1 MALTPDTAE
10 QVFLRAHAEDRLAH
24 AYLITGPSGVG
35 KVDLARKLSRL
46 ILCQPSG
53 DPFAHA
59 DFHRIEPESKS
70 RRIVIEQVR
79 ELEQALQMRSLF
91 GGKKVGMI
99 LDAER
104 LQPQAANAFLKTLEE
119 PPAGTHLLL
128 ISSQPEQILE
138 TILSRCLE
146 VPLQRMIPRVQTA
159 QEQQL
164 LQYLSACARTPK
176 PQISEVFGLVR
187 DFQSLLTEGK
197 KHIVEE
203 TEAAL
208 KADEKHYKQTSDS
221 GKWLDDREDYY
232 KALTEA
238 RYIGLRSDLL
248 STFENWWADA
258 LRQQHGSM
266 ELDLPDF
273 ASATAT
279 LATRHTTAELLRKSS
294 ALELLRDNLNR
305 SGVQESLAIE
315 CAFLVAFS

>member
-1 MALTPDTAE
+1 MALTPDTAD
-10 QVFLRAHAEDRLAH
+10 QVFARAHAEDRLAH

-35 KVDLARKLSRL
+35 KVDLARKLTSL

-187 DFQSLLTEGK
+187 DFQSLLTE
-197 KHIVEE
+197 
-203 TEAAL
+203 
-208 KADEKHYKQTSDS
+208 
-221 GKWLDDREDYY
+221 
-232 KALTEA
+232 A

-258 LRQQHGSM
+258 LRQQHGSP

-279 LATRHTTAELLRKSS
+279 LASRHTTAELLRKSS
-294 ALELLRDNLNR
+294 ALEQLRDNLNR